1 MATESVL
8 TAAAQTP
15 EPVGVIA
22 CAVVVAFIAWAIWL
36 CVREER

>member
-1 MATESVL
+1 MATEAML
-8 TAAAQTP
+8 AAAAQTP

-22 CAVVVAFIAWAIWL
+22 CAVVVAFIGLAIWV